1 MRPKT
6 SSPASCPAP
15 SPASSP
21 ASSQAEA
28 GAKEQ
33 AGLLRLLRF
42 LRRSF
47 SAARSSR
54 AARAAAAV
62 LLTAAVASAVHWT
75 VVAGD
80 PAPAAKPASVLAAQL
95 DADPG
100 PWAQREFAASDLE
113 RHVQAAK
120 VAHVV
125 VDGDRAFFTLRDGT
139 RGFSRFAGGSSGLR
153 GRLEELS
160 ADKQFTLVAAQVDTR
175 TFGERVGDTV
185 DALVPVLI
193 RALTVL
199 LFAGLG
205 LLTFLQVKGSGLLG
219 SRIAAQP
226 APADRFDG
234 VIGANDAK
242 LSLQRVK
249 AFLTDPQKYAQ
260 VGAVPPRGVLLAGP
274 PGTGKTLLARALA
287 GECGASFLAIDGSY
301 FSSTFMGQGPAKVKE
316 LFAQARASA
325 PCVIFIDEID
335 GIGQRKSG
343 PSLGPGQG
351 EENRIINRLLV
362 EMDGFERSEGIV
374 VVAATNHID
383 NVDPALRRPG
393 RFDLVATLGLPT
405 VSERQALFELCTQGL
420 QQSGDLDSR
429 SLARQSPGMSPADI
443 RGVCNRAA
451 SMAAEANRGEVSQAD
466 FLRALSSVQL
476 GAEAGSA
483 RVSEATRRRVAVHE
497 AGHALVG
504 HVCGAGDVGRVS
516 IEPRGFSLGATYVSP
531 LHEDPLM
538 SAPELKA
545 RLALSLAGRRAEL
558 AVLGNAS
565 SGAADDLRRATELA
579 YAMVSQYGL
588 GDRLGCLSVA
598 GLPSAALGPG
608 LQDQLLGEAR
618 ELLAQADDRC
628 ANIVET
634 HRAVLDAL
642 TQALL
647 DDELVEGEN
656 LASILAPASRQA

>member
-1 MRPKT
+1 MHPKT
-6 SSPASCPAP
+6 P
-15 SPASSP
+15 SPASPSAAADTKKQTGP
-21 ASSQAEA
+21 SRPLRPVS
-28 GAKEQ
+28 
-33 AGLLRLLRF
+33 LLRRGF
-42 LRRSF
+42 G
-47 SAARSSR
+47 AARSPR
-54 AARAAAAV
+54 GVKAAAA
-62 LLTAAVASAVHWT
+62 LLAIAIATAMAVQWVSATGEPAS
-75 VVAGD
+75 
-80 PAPAAKPASVLAAQL
+80 PPKPASALAAQL

-100 PWAQREFAASDLE
+100 PWAEHEFAASDLE
-113 RHVQAAK
+113 RHVQGAK

-160 ADKQFTLVAAQVDTR
+160 ASKQFTLVSAQVDTR
-175 TFGERVGDTV
+175 TFGERAGDAA
-185 DALVPVLI
+185 DAVAPVLI
-193 RALTVL
+193 RILTVL

-205 LLTFLQVKGSGLLG
+205 LLTFLQVRGSGLLG

-234 VIGANDAK
+234 VIGAGDAK

-249 AFLTDPQKYAQ
+249 AFLTDPHKYAQ

-405 VSERQALFELCTQGL
+405 VSERQALFELCTRDL
-420 QQSGDLDSR
+420 QQGADLDSR
-429 SLARQSPGMSPADI
+429 NLARQSPGMSPADI

-451 SMAAEANRGEVSQAD
+451 SMAAEAGRGEVSQAD
-466 FLRALSSVQL
+466 LLRALSSVQL
-476 GAEAGSA
+476 GAEVGSA
-483 RVSEATRRRVAVHE
+483 RVSEVTRRRVAVHE

-558 AVLGNAS
+558 AVMGNAS

-579 YAMVSQYGL
+579 YAMVSQYGM
-588 GDRLGCLSVA
+588 GDRLGCLSIA
-598 GLPSAALGPG
+598 GLPSAALGAG

-618 ELLAQADDRC
+618 ELLAQADRRC
-628 ANIVET
+628 EEILET
-634 HRAVLDAL
+634 HREVLDEL
-642 TQALL
+642 TQSLL

-656 LASILAPASRQA
+656 LMRILARASRQA